1 MKGFSEREA
10 LRFEAVLRASSV
22 PPWHWGYYWNWV
34 SVFREYCRLRPG
46 LRIDSGA
53 LALFLADFERSG
65 RNKKWMEQA
74 RDAVLMFGRKVGFT
88 QEPLPIA
95 PGKPASS
102 VHGGSGET
110 GKPARKLGSEWRGV
124 VDRVLAEVR
133 LRHYSPKTLKAY
145 RHWTETFAVWAQPRL
160 PASIDAEVA
169 RQFLSYLADR
179 SVSSA
184 TQNQA
189 FSALQFLFLN
199 VWQRDFSRLAG
210 TPRIAR
216 RVRLPEA
223 LDRASIELLFAAIGP
238 PWKLVTQLLYGCGL
252 RLGEA
257 LNLRVQDLDLRG
269 NVVRAINGKGSKS
282 RAVPLPRAVRADLEA
297 HLGKVKAAFAAD
309 FAAGFAGA
317 FLPHALERKFPAAA
331 RDWLW
336 QWVFPAPRLTTASD
350 GRLWRAHLHE
360 TGLQK
365 ALARAARRAGLTGRV
380 HPHML
385 RHSYATE
392 LLRLGYD
399 IRTVQDLLG
408 HSEVGTTLIYTH
420 VLQAGSGRVISP
432 LDA

>member
-1 MKGFSEREA
+1 MNEFSEKEIREY
-10 LRFEAVLRASSV
+10 EVVLEGSKIPRQL
-22 PPWHWGYYWNWV
+22 WGYYWNWV

-46 LRIDSGA
+46 LRVDSGA
-53 LALFLADFERSG
+53 LALFLGDFERSG
-65 RNKKWMEQA
+65 RNREWIDQA
-74 RDAVLMFGRKVGFT
+74 RMAVLLFGRKVGFAQNPEGEAASASISSSIKDSGVT
-88 QEPLPIA
+88 SEV
-95 PGKPASS
+95 KP
-102 VHGGSGET
+102 
-110 GKPARKLGSEWRGV
+110 KLSMEWRGV

-145 RHWTETFAVWAQPRL
+145 RHWTEAFAAWAQPKL
-160 PASIDAEVA
+160 PAGIDAETA
-169 RQFLSYLADR
+169 RGFLSYLADR
-179 SVSSA
+179 GVSSS

-189 FSALQFLFLN
+189 FSALQFLFVN
-199 VWQRDFSRLAG
+199 VWQRDFSRLIG
-210 TPRIAR
+210 TPRAPR

-223 LDRASIELLFAAIGP
+223 LDKVSIEALLGASAP
-238 PWKLVTQLLYGCGL
+238 PWKLVTQILYGCGL

-269 NVVRAINGKGSKS
+269 GIVRAINGKGSKS
-282 RAVPLPRAVRADLEA
+282 RAVPLPRSLRPDLEA
-297 HLGKVKAAFAAD
+297 HLETVKAGFRED
-309 FAAGFAGA
+309 LAAGFAGA
-317 FLPHALERKFPAAA
+317 FLPNALERKFPSAA

-336 QWVFPAPRLTTASD
+336 QWVFPAPRLTSATD
-350 GRLWRAHLHE
+350 GRLWRSHLHE

-365 ALARAARRAGLTGRV
+365 ALARAAKRAGLTCRV

-385 RHSYATE
+385 RHTYATE

-408 HSEVGTTLIYTH
+408 HSDVGTTMIYTH